1 MKILVIPDIHGK
13 FDDAFSVINEHKD
26 HVDKVVVLGD
36 YVDGYEQGLDNDSL
50 VNDFWMLC
58 EMARK
63 EPDKFCLCLGNH
75 DMSYISSGRDAIYC
89 SRHHGDMANYYRE
102 MFRDNL
108 DILNVVYLIDGCLFS
123 HAGVT
128 MDFYKRV
135 VKSFEENHCHYK
147 LTTDDINKLDV
158 CAEITYQRY
167 NKDCSLERIAQ
178 LKLKGEYWS
187 ESELYYNKLKKR
199 YCADLKPLNLIHN
212 SFDVETLNKI
222 MHYDTN
228 CCESPYNGISFYDL
242 EWCDYRGD
250 KTDASCVWIR
260 PWALFRAKKWP
271 PRIKYQVVGHTRIG
285 LGAFKSGSRRLIV
298 VDSNNDKERK
308 GALLDTTLIDEI
320 PWKEVTHRGRKKP
333 QNIDEW
339 LEAFLK

>member
-13 FDDAFSVINEHKD
+13 FEDAFSVINEHKD

-89 SRHHGDMANYYRE
+89 SRHHGDMTNYYRE

-135 VKSFEENHCHYK
+135 VGQFSKLNSKKSFSPNNERKWE
-147 LTTDDINKLDV
+147 
-158 CAEITYQRY
+158 
-167 NKDCSLERIAQ
+167 SL
-178 LKLKGEYWS
+178 
-187 ESELYYNKLKKR
+187 NV
-199 YCADLKPLNLIHN
+199 N
-212 SFDVETLNKI
+212 SFNPESLNFV
-222 MHYDTN
+222 MRYDFN
-228 CCESPYNGISFYDL
+228 SRKNGISYFDL
-242 EWCDYRGD
+242 IGD
-250 KTDASCVWIR
+250 DVYGSSNDASCVWVR
-260 PWALFRAKKWP
+260 PWALFEAKNWP
-271 PRIKYQVVGHTRIG
+271 PRIKCQVVGHTRIG

-298 VDSNNDKERK
+298 VDSNDDKERK

>member
-13 FDDAFSVINEHKD
+13 FEDAFSVINEHKD

-89 SRHHGDMANYYRE
+89 SRHHGDMTNYYRE

-135 VKSFEENHCHYK
+135 VGQFSK
-147 LTTDDINKLDV
+147 LN
-158 CAEITYQRY
+158 
-167 NKDCSLERIAQ
+167 S
-178 LKLKGEYWS
+178 
-187 ESELYYNKLKKR
+187 KKR
-199 YCADLKPLNLIHN
+199 LSPDNERKWESLNVN
-212 SFDVETLNKI
+212 PFNPETLNFI
-222 MHYDTN
+222 MHYDFN
-228 CCESPYNGISFYDL
+228 SRKNGISYFDL
-242 EWCDYRGD
+242 MGD
-250 KTDASCVWIR
+250 DVYGNSDDASCVWVR
-260 PWALFRAKKWP
+260 PWTLGYAKDWP
-271 PRIKYQVVGHTRIG
+271 PQIKCQVVGHTKVG
-285 LGAFKSGSRRLIV
+285 LNYYQVGNNRFIIT
-298 VDSNNDKERK
+298 DSEEGNKYL
-308 GALLDTTLIDEI
+308 LLDTSTTESLPWRIVTSLIDG
-320 PWKEVTHRGRKKP
+320 PT
-333 QNIDEW
+333 EW
-339 LEAFLK
+339 LHILLRFE